1 MCYIVIM
8 LNNRLKYYE
17 LGLTQLKVWVD
28 EELKKDF
35 QIQCLKEGTNM
46 TAEIEKLLRQYLSDR
61 KISGATR

>member
-1 MCYIVIM
+1 M